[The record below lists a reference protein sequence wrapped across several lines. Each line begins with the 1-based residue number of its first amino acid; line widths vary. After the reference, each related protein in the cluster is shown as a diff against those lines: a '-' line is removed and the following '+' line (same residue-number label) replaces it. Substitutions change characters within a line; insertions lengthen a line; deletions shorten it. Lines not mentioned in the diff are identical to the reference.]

1 MDYFFLKHL
10 HMGFAGLSGGFFL
23 LRGVWMLADSPL
35 LHKRWV
41 RTLPHV
47 VDTLLLSSAVA
58 LAVWSSQYPFVQGW
72 LTAKVLA
79 LLAYIVLGTIALK
92 RGSTKAIR
100 TVAYVAAL
108 FVFMYIVGVATSKNP
123 MFFSSF

>member
-47 VDTLLLSSAVA
+47 VDTILLSSAVA

-92 RGSTKAIR
+92 RGRTRTIR
-100 TVAYVAAL
+100 VSAWIAAQL
-108 FVFMYIVGVATSKNP
+108 VFFYIVAVAITHTP
-123 MFFSSF
+123 APFLR